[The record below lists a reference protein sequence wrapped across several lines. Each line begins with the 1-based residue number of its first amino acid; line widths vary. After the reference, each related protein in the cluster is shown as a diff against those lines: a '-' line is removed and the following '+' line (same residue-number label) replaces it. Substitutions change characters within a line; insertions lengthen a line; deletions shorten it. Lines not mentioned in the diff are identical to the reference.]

1 MQHAPNGPSDIKAW
15 ATATYA
21 APNLESP
28 LTSYPTLPEH
38 LEPIVEAWMTMQGLE
53 GGIRPSDIVAHLD
66 AVGVESPSERR
77 RIYFGVMVLEGKSRQ
92 HRAQAIQRAK

>member
-1 MQHAPNGPSDIKAW
+1 
-15 ATATYA
+15 
-21 APNLESP
+21 
-28 LTSYPTLPEH
+28 
-38 LEPIVEAWMTMQGLE
+38 MTMQGLE

-92 HRAQAIQRAK
+92 HRLQAIQRAK